1 MINLANTWQKKRIGD
16 VFEIKQGKS
25 LSSRKQT
32 GLNQKS
38 FLRTSNVFW
47 GRLDFSKLDEMDFSE
62 DDCKTLALLP
72 GDLLVCE
79 GGDIGRTAIWQGEIE
94 DCYYQN
100 HLHRIRRMTSNIS
113 PYFAMFWLQAGFTQ
127 LGTYDGAGNKT
138 TIPNLSRSRLS
149 VLEMPLP
156 PLLEQ
161 EKIAAILLKLQ
172 NAILIQDKIIKSLQ
186 ELKKSTM
193 DFVFTHGLHGEKTKM
208 TPIGEIPQSWEV
220 SILGQEADIEY
231 GVQAAVANA
240 KDPTIGMPI
249 LTNINIT
256 SDGKINLLTLR
267 YYDVPNNKQDKL
279 LLKKGDV
286 LFNWRSGSQAHVG
299 KTAYFNLEG
308 DYTYSSFILRF
319 RTKGRILDKFL
330 YYYLTLARQRKFFLQ
345 NKNVSSINN
354 VYNASMSAT
363 IPVYYPDSMEYQN
376 NIIDTIDSVN
386 SKLQVNESHKSA
398 LEDLFRTTLN
408 KLMTGEIRVDDLDID
423 VKDVRV

>member
-220 SILGQEADIEY
+220 SILGQEADIE
-231 GVQAAVANA
+231 
-240 KDPTIGMPI
+240 
-249 LTNINIT
+249 
-256 SDGKINLLTLR
+256 
-267 YYDVPNNKQDKL
+267 
-279 LLKKGDV
+279 
-286 LFNWRSGSQAHVG
+286 
-299 KTAYFNLEG
+299 
-308 DYTYSSFILRF
+308 
-319 RTKGRILDKFL
+319 
-330 YYYLTLARQRKFFLQ
+330 
-345 NKNVSSINN
+345 
-354 VYNASMSAT
+354 
-363 IPVYYPDSMEYQN
+363 
-376 NIIDTIDSVN
+376 
-386 SKLQVNESHKSA
+386 
-398 LEDLFRTTLN
+398 
-408 KLMTGEIRVDDLDID
+408 
-423 VKDVRV
+423 